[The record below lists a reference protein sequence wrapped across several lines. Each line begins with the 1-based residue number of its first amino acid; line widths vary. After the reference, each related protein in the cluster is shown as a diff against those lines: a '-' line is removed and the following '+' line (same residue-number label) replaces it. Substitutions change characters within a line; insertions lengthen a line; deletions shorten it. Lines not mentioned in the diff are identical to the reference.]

1 MKYLIFLLTLFFS
14 VTSDATCY
22 TNHVLQHSSP
32 ISIDLSDKLSA
43 QSPTWTT
50 TVNTTFSGTFT
61 CTTNSSSFLYTPL
74 LINNGSNQSVIGFNN
89 GKYKVLAEITNS
101 LDNKTLSGSR
111 TIDAS
116 QLNVP
121 LTIKFSLINKEG
133 NSSSSNVVNIT
144 DALILTDTSGLSI
157 LEIINWPLKQLY
169 KIVTW
174 LLNNFTWPYDE
185 RDMYS
190 QPMILTYAPKSTSC
204 SLTNS
209 GITINLPKLSIQQV
223 ASQPTPGFTSF
234 NLNFSCNNL
243 GTNNTTDRAIDIF
256 LSSSTLL
263 PTDQMTLIDNSN
275 NSAKG
280 VGFRVVN
287 IKDMSKPLI
296 FSTSQT
302 VKGNGTSIFS
312 IPSNNNLNSH
322 FSIPLGAYYYVWD
335 KQKLSQGTLN
345 STAVVNIV
353 YP

>member
-1 MKYLIFLLTLFFS
+1 M
-14 VTSDATCY
+14 
-22 TNHVLQHSSP
+22 
-32 ISIDLSDKLSA
+32 
-43 QSPTWTT
+43 
-50 TVNTTFSGTFT
+50 
-61 CTTNSSSFLYTPL
+61 YTPL
-74 LINNGSNQSVIGFNN
+74 LVNQSIYKTIVSFSN
-89 GKYKVLAEITNS
+89 GKYKVLAEITNKM
-101 LDNKTLSGSR
+101 DNKTLSGSR
-111 TIDAS
+111 TIDAR

-121 LTIKFSLINKEG
+121 LTIKFSLIDKEG
-133 NSSSSNVVNIT
+133 KSSSGNVVNLPDT
-144 DALILTDTSGLSI
+144 LILTDLSGLSF
-157 LEIINWPLKQLY
+157 LETIMWPLRQLY
-169 KIVTW
+169 KIATW
-174 LLNNFTWPYDE
+174 LLNGFYWPYDE
-185 RDMYS
+185 RNMYS

-243 GTNNTTDRAIDIF
+243 GSNNKTDRAIDIF

-335 KQKLSQGTLN
+335 KKKLSQGTLN